1 MTDLEQAFAALT
13 EKQRRVS
20 TSFAYYDGEHGLVY
34 STRRL
39 REVWRD
45 LDAKFVQNWC
55 AVVIDALIDRI
66 TLTSLAVGDD
76 DALTAELAGL
86 YQSSGL
92 IHDVRDAHL
101 AVSVTGEGF
110 VIAWPGD
117 DGQIEAYYNDPR
129 LCHVAYDQD
138 NPRRKAWAAKWWQ
151 SDGGTRLN
159 LYYPDRIEH
168 YVSQRKASDT
178 ASASGF
184 TLDTVDANPYGEIPV
199 FHFRL
204 SRRRIIGELATIRP
218 LQDAINKLLADTM
231 IAAEFGAFRQRYIIS
246 QAGVQGALKNAPNEI
261 WDLPAGDGTGQGTQ
275 VGEFG
280 QTDLTGY
287 QGMMDKLAQSI
298 AIISRTPRHYL
309 MAQGGDP
316 SGEALLTMESP
327 LTKRA
332 NQFIT
337 AVYPTWQELG
347 AFLLRLAG
355 RTVSA
360 VMIVPQFERIEAIS
374 PMAQAAIR
382 KTAVEAG
389 VPLVTAVRDEGWTQ
403 AEIDQMLA
411 DKQAEASIAQTS
423 LATALLAQQRQFDQ
437 GQGVVGA

>member
-1 MTDLEQAFAALT
+1 
-13 EKQRRVS
+13 
-20 TSFAYYDGEHGLVY
+20 
-34 STRRL
+34 
-39 REVWRD
+39 
-45 LDAKFVQNWC
+45 
-55 AVVIDALIDRI
+55 
-66 TLTSLAVGDD
+66 
-76 DALTAELAGL
+76 
-86 YQSSGL
+86 
-92 IHDVRDAHL
+92 
-101 AVSVTGEGF
+101 
-110 VIAWPGD
+110 
-117 DGQIEAYYNDPR
+117 
-129 LCHVAYDQD
+129 
-138 NPRRKAWAAKWWQ
+138 
-151 SDGGTRLN
+151 
-159 LYYPDRIEH
+159 
-168 YVSQRKASDT
+168 
-178 ASASGF
+178 
-184 TLDTVDANPYGEIPV
+184 
-199 FHFRL
+199 
-204 SRRRIIGELATIRP
+204 
-218 LQDAINKLLADTM
+218 
-231 IAAEFGAFRQRYIIS
+231 
-246 QAGVQGALKNAPNEI
+246 
-261 WDLPAGDGTGQGTQ
+261 
-275 VGEFG
+275 
-280 QTDLTGY
+280 
-287 QGMMDKLAQSI
+287 MDKLAQSI